1 MTYAH
6 EIVTVNDDETLLAMR
21 EILQATHN
29 VAEGAGALAFTAL
42 KKHCAQWQN
51 QRVACILTG
60 GNASM
65 EVLQRSMTAC

>member
-1 MTYAH
+1 MC
-6 EIVTVNDDETLLAMR
+6 

-29 VAEGAGALAFTAL
+29 FAEGAGALAFAAL
-42 KKHCAQWQN
+42 KKHRAQWQN